1 LCSNVGEGGEIKGP
15 VAASSHRDIH
25 RQVDE
30 ISTIADVVPFKI
42 PVVAPALK
50 NLGILCYY

>member
-1 LCSNVGEGGEIKGP
+1 VEGGENKGP
-15 VAASSHRDIH
+15 VAANNHTDIH

-30 ISTIADVVPFKI
+30 ISTVTDVVPFKI